1 MIIEATRKTMKQLTI
16 ILLLFAFQTYAQDVS
31 LSLNDNKLTANASY
45 TKGDINKPAI
55 LILHGFLTNNKF
67 HTILSMED
75 ALQMEGY
82 STLSPTLTLGINNRR
97 DALTC
102 SSIHTHTLQQ
112 DMSEIDQWVNWL
124 VKAGHQKII
133 LLGHSSGSQQLLEY
147 LVTYP
152 PTKHITS
159 AIFTSSFYLNGKELG
174 TKESELQQAKSDLEN
189 NNKQPRKYSFLFCN
203 NNYNATAES
212 FLSYQ
217 GITRQRLLSALKQL
231 KIPSYTI
238 MGGND
243 ERYLK
248 VGRNWLDDLRTTGTQ
263 LNIIEKGNH
272 FFSSESEPLLQEAL
286 IDAVKKQAAP

>member
-1 MIIEATRKTMKQLTI
+1 MKTLGSLL
-16 ILLLFAFQTYAQDVS
+16 ILLFCFQANTYAQDVS
-31 LSLNDNKLTANASY
+31 ISLNDKKLTANANY
-45 TKGDINKPAI
+45 VKGDSKKPVV

-82 STLSPTLTLGINNRR
+82 STLSPILTLGINNRR

-112 DMSEIDQWVNWL
+112 EMAEIDQWVNWL
-124 VKAGHQKII
+124 NQQGHQKVV

-147 LVTYP
+147 LANYP
-152 PTKHITS
+152 APHVS
-159 AIFTSSFYLNGKELG
+159 AAIFTSSFYLNGKELG
-174 TKESELQQAKSDLEN
+174 TKESELQQAKSDLET

-203 NNYNATAES
+203 KNYNATAES

-217 GITRQRLLSALKQL
+217 GITRQRLLSTLKQL

-243 ERYLK
+243 ERYIK
-248 VGRNWLDDLRTTGTQ
+248 VGRNWLDDLRATGTH
-263 LNIIEKGNH
+263 LSVIEQSNH

-286 IDAVKKQAAP
+286 VDALNKQTAP